1 MFLAHLVRF
10 ARTYLKY
17 RSTIAALTDLDDR
30 RLRDIGLTRG
40 QIANAAWDNAHR

>member
-1 MFLAHLVRF
+1 MFLAAIVRF

-17 RSTIAALTDLDDR
+17 RSTFAALAELDER

-40 QIANAAWDNAHR
+40 QIANAAWTTAHQ